1 MSYLKIAAA
10 VSLVAALGLGGQQAA
25 VLKGGSDELTQ
36 AQAQSEKQSSALATE
51 KAKAEEL
58 QASAAELEATIA
70 TRQGVVAERDRFAA
84 SLAAFQ
90 AALTSAT
97 GKADGAAQ
105 KDRVLAAQTAVTGI
119 LDDAPAVAAQVAE
132 VDAATSELTAAVKAK
147 DEAVAA
153 EQRRIQAAQRPAASP
168 RVSGSSSS
176 RGSSPAAASSAPA
189 PAASGGDWFADMR
202 SRLNSVGGGHI
213 ALVAFDGNCGGV
225 QSVACADPNGT
236 IFVSPAIASQSSARK
251 NTIMAHELAHQYQ
264 FPIMGKI
271 RTSAGYAQLFGGNI
285 EQLANCMASAKGYTA
300 HGHSCSAAQISW
312 AGAIWSGTVAS

>member
-10 VSLVAALGLGGQQAA
+10 VSLVAALGLGGQQAV
-25 VLKGGSDELTQ
+25 VLKSGSEELAQVQ
-36 AQAQSEKQSSALATE
+36 AKSEKQSSALAAE
-51 KAKAEEL
+51 KTKAEEL

-70 TRQGVVAERDRFAA
+70 TRQGVVAERNRFSA
-84 SLAAFQ
+84 SLASFQ
-90 AALTSAT
+90 AALISAT
-97 GKADGAAQ
+97 GKVDGAAQ

-153 EQRRIQAAQRPAASP
+153 ERRRMQSVQRPAASAKP
-168 RVSGSSSS
+168 SSPIRSSGS
-176 RGSSPAAASSAPA
+176 AAASSASA
-189 PAASGGDWFADMR
+189 PASSGGDWFADMR

-213 ALVAFDGNCGGV
+213 ELAIFDGNCGGV
-225 QSVACADPNGT
+225 QSVACADSRGT

-264 FPIMGKI
+264 FPIMAQING
-271 RTSAGYAQLFGGNI
+271 SAGYAQLFGGNI
-285 EQLANCMASAKGYTA
+285 EKLANCMASAKGYTA

-312 AGAIWSGTVAS
+312 ASAIWSGTVAS